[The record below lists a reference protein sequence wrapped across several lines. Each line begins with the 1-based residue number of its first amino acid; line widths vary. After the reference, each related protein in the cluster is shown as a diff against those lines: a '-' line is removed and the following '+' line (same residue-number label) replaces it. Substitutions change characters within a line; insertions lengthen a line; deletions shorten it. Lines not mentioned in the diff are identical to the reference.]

1 MIQDEPG
8 ASLACEKGPH
18 PLKKDAQAETGCGQE
33 LQVNEGPNQP
43 GPQPARL
50 DFSTLQYRE
59 TLAYHRHIALVEV
72 AERSRL
78 SAAGYAV
85 VNESSSITSLLHGH
99 LRHAGK
105 RFAVLLECR
114 GIANHKDLGISG
126 YSQIFL
132 NAHSPGAVCLH
143 LQPLARRR
151 RRHPGGPDHGLACD
165 ALTRDHYAVRVD
177 L

>member
-1 MIQDEPG
+1 MIHDELG
-8 ASLACEKGPH
+8 ASSACKKGPN
-18 PLKKDAQAETGCGQE
+18 PLKKDADAKAGCGQE
-33 LQVNEGPNQP
+33 LEVNEGPNQP
-43 GPQPARL
+43 GCQPARL
-50 DFSTLQYRE
+50 DFSTLQHGE

-72 AERSRL
+72 AKRSRL
-78 SAAGYAV
+78 FTAGYAF

-132 NAHSPGAVCLH
+132 NAHPPGAVSLH

-151 RRHPGGPDHGLACD
+151 RLQELAATYRPAQCEPRQSRCIEN
-165 ALTRDHYAVRVD
+165 LT
-177 L
+177 